1 MEQGNKTLPRNDE
14 FYMEM
19 AMELAREAA
28 EQGETPVGAVI
39 VRSDGFIAGKGKN
52 SREKGRNALCH
63 AEIIAINEAC
73 RSLGGW
79 RLVGCTLYV
88 TLEPCPMCA
97 GAIINSRID
106 RVVFA
111 AGDPKA
117 GSAGSVANL
126 FHMNYNHRP
135 EITGGVMEAES
146 KALLKGFFS
155 ELRRK
160 KQTMSGIKMVEVT
173 TAPQIESV
181 AALADEIWHEWF
193 PSVISE
199 SQIDYMLE
207 KFQSVNAITAQLEKE
222 GYRYYIIMTGGEY
235 AGYTAIRPDSDGRL
249 FLSKIYIKKEHRGK
263 GFGRAVFGFLKEFCS
278 EKGLK
283 AVWLTVNKHNTDS
296 INVYK
301 KCGFRLI
308 GEGVTDI
315 GGGHVMDDYFFQLD
329 V

>member
-1 MEQGNKTLPRNDE
+1 MEI
-14 FYMEM
+14 
-19 AMELAREAA
+19 AMELAEEAA
-28 EQGETPVGAVI
+28 AEGETPVGAVV
-39 VRSDGFIAGKGKN
+39 VRKDGLIAGKGKN
-52 SREKGRNALCH
+52 LREKGRNALCH
-63 AEIIAINEAC
+63 AEIIAIDQAC

-79 RLVGCTLYV
+79 RLHGCTLYV

-111 AGDPKA
+111 ASDPKA
-117 GSAGSVANL
+117 GSAGSIANL
-126 FHMNYNHRP
+126 FDMNYNHKP
-135 EITGGVMEAES
+135 EVVSGIMESES
-146 KALLKGFFS
+146 KALLKEFFS

-160 KQTMSGIKMVEVT
+160 KQKMSGIKMVEVKSG
-173 TAPQIESV
+173 PQIESV
-181 AALADEIWHEWF
+181 AAMADEIWHEWF
-193 PSVISE
+193 PSIISE

-207 KFQSVNAITAQLEKE
+207 KFQSAGAVKEQLENE
-222 GYRYYIIMTGGEY
+222 GYRYFIIMNGGDY
-235 AGYTAIRPDSDGRL
+235 IGYTAIRPDSDGRL

-263 GFGRAVFGFLKEFCS
+263 GFGRAVFEFLKEICS
-278 EKGLK
+278 ENGLHGI
-283 AVWLTVNKHNTDS
+283 WLTVNKYNTDS

-315 GGGHVMDDYFFQLD
+315 GNGYVMDDYFFQLD